1 MMLWGKLSIITAA
14 MFGISFG
21 SLFNCSFQVAA
32 GKRYRLKW
40 RGKVLKC
47 KPE

>member
-1 MMLWGKLSIITAA
+1 MTLWEITFIIAAA
-14 MFGISFG
+14 MFGISFS

-40 RGKVLKC
+40 RGTVLKC